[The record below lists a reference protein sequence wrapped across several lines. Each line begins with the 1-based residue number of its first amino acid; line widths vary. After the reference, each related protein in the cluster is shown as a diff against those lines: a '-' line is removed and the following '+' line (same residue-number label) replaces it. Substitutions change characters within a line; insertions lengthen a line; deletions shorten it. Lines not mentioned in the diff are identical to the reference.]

1 MRFFSIFKINV
12 VDIVAVVVVVVAF
25 VSHTFFSF
33 FVCFKRK
40 PDQIKKKRRK
50 KETKNKNKFVELKR
64 IQFFCADVAAA
75 TLIKKKIN
83 FEIKF
88 ILQLLFK
95 NICCMRSSFLFLFLF
110 LFFEISKI
118 IKCCTRKKG

>member
-75 TLIKKKIN
+75 TLIKKKN
-83 FEIKF
+83 KF
-88 ILQLLFK
+88 RNKIYFAAAVQKHLLHEK
-95 NICCMRSSFLFLFLF
+95 Q
-110 LFFEISKI
+110 FFVFVFVFVF
-118 IKCCTRKKG
+118 